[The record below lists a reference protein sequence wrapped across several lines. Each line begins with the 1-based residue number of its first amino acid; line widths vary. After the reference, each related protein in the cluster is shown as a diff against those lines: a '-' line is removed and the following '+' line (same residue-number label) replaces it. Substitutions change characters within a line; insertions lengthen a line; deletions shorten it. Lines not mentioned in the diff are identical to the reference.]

1 MGVGGE
7 KEEMRV
13 RGRFLQHETTIHINY
28 INILASKAQ
37 IHQSI
42 IRQKTC
48 LKPSTSD
55 LKGPHM
61 LYCYIHNVSV
71 SFIACCTVY
80 TALLF
85 TC

>member
-1 MGVGGE
+1 M
-7 KEEMRV
+7 
-13 RGRFLQHETTIHINY
+13 RGRFLQHETTIHIKDM
-28 INILASKAQ
+28 NILTSTAQ

-61 LYCYIHNVSV
+61 LYGYIHNVYLLLHT
-71 SFIACCTVY
+71 AQYRVY
-80 TALLF
+80 APLF